1 MSVHGYLCTW
11 MSVCAHGWG
20 CVHAYWG
27 GCVHTWMYVYV
38 CACTGVCEY
47 TWMCVYTH
55 GCVCV
60 CVQGPGHGAQLG
72 AGGGPSRGL
81 ETHGWAPELSQGG
94 ELHRLASGP
103 FGTDALATPCAGLE
117 VSLGPG
123 CRAAA

>member
-1 MSVHGYLCTW
+1 MGIYAHGCL
-11 MSVCAHGWG
+11 CAHMDGGVCMRTGEGVYTHGCMCMCVRALG
-20 CVHAYWG
+20 CVN
-27 GCVHTWMYVYV
+27 
-38 CACTGVCEY
+38 
-47 TWMCVYTH
+47 TH